1 MPTKTVQVSQE
12 ITFNTGRQYTADGQQ
27 IKATV
32 LEVMENGRYRVRF
45 DDISRMITGVVEVTQ
60 FSEAAIMTEYDAMRY
75 TSA

>member
-12 ITFNTGRQYTADGQQ
+12 ITFNTDRQYTADGQQ

-60 FSEAAIMTEYDAMRY
+60 FSETAIMTEYDAMRY

>member
-1 MPTKTVQVSQE
+1 MPTKTVQLSQE
-12 ITFNTGRQYTADGQQ
+12 ITFNTGRQYTAEGQQ
-27 IKATV
+27 INATV
-32 LEVMENGRYRVRF
+32 LEVMEDGRYRVRF

>member
-1 MPTKTVQVSQE
+1 MPTKTVQLSQE

-32 LEVMENGRYRVRF
+32 LEVMEDGRYRVRF

>member
-32 LEVMENGRYRVRF
+32 LEVMEDGRYRVRF

>member
-45 DDISRMITGVVEVTQ
+45 DDISRMITSVVEVTQ